1 MSAKDEEIKIRV
13 PGAMKSAIKA
23 LASKRYTSESEI
35 AREALLE
42 YLRSRNIEL
51 REYSEPATAA
61 PSPPE
66 KPVSYLKPKRKANS
80 KMAAAEAEVAQIV
93 ESESAVKQKTRPKP
107 VK

>member
-51 REYSEPATAA
+51 REYSAPATA
-61 PSPPE
+61 PSLTE